1 MLAVA
6 EVVGLPLLAAL
17 FISWA
22 RADDA
27 DARQM
32 DAILDA
38 RQATSGEVGRDRP
51 WWETEPSSVEEKRAG
66 PTPDDR

>member
-1 MLAVA
+1 MLVVA

-17 FISWA
+17 FVSWV

-27 DARQM
+27 DARRM

-38 RQATSGEVGRDRP
+38 RDATSGEVGRDRP
-51 WWETEPSSVEEKRAG
+51 WWETEPSIVDENREGRS
-66 PTPDDR
+66 T

>member
-1 MLAVA
+1 MIVVA

-17 FISWA
+17 FVSWG

-32 DAILDA
+32 DTILDA
-38 RQATSGEVGRDRP
+38 RRDVRR
-51 WWETEPSSVEEKRAG
+51 SRA
-66 PTPDDR
+66 